1 MHRSAVHISRPEK
14 RDEATDEAIERT
26 ADLVFGARRT
36 IDKAFG
42 STGYASKNPQIV
54 TAFINA
60 AVTIRESLVR
70 ATKQ

>member
-1 MHRSAVHISRPEK
+1 MQTAINANRPDTRDAV
-14 RDEATDEAIERT
+14 TDEAIERA

-42 STGYASKNPQIV
+42 STGYAAKNPVIV

-70 ATKQ
+70 ASQ